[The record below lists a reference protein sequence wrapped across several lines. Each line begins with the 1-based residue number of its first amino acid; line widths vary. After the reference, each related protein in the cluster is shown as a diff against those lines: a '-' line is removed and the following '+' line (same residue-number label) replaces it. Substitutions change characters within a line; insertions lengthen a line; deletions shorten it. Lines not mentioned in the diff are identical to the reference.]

1 MPITLTHSQIA
12 TGIIPSSGTPSSLY
26 ANPGSNVTTYVK
38 ACYFH
43 NNQASSSDLAV
54 FIQNTGVSN
63 RILNASLVS
72 SETLEWDIAYNLTLS
87 GTQQLFATSS
97 VPSGINYFIYGAR
110 ES

>member
-1 MPITLTHSQIA
+1 MATVLNHSQIA
-12 TGIIPSSGTPSSLY
+12 TGVVPFSGTATAIC
-26 ANPGSNVTTYVK
+26 ANPASNVTTYVK

-54 FIQNTGVSN
+54 FVQGTGIQN

-72 SETLEWDIAYNLTLS
+72 SETLEWDIAYNITLT

-97 VPSGINYFIYGAR
+97 IPSGINYFIYGAR

>member
-1 MPITLTHSQIA
+1 MATTLTHSQIA
-12 TGIIPSSGTPSSLY
+12 TGVIPTTGTPSSLY
-26 ANPGSNVTTYVK
+26 ANPGASTTTYIK

-43 NNQASSSDLAV
+43 NNQGSSSDLAV

-63 RILNASLVS
+63 RILNATLVS

-87 GTQQLFATSS
+87 GNQQLFATSS
-97 VPSGINYFIYGAR
+97 IPSGINYFIYGAR